1 MSQRRAGRA
10 GGAYVQRH
18 PTTGERIEHYVKR
31 LGVVVEQVVKH
42 FGRDVAEMPYFVRG
56 FVEVPDGVDFRLKI
70 AEKFRIA
77 LLVLFGIFAQK
88 LRHMTDLHFY
98 ILRDSFL
105 RVAGQPLGEDAHRW
119 DV

>member
-42 FGRDVAEMPYFVRG
+42 FGRDVAEMLDNWYFS
-56 FVEVPDGVDFRLKI
+56 E
-70 AEKFRIA
+70 
-77 LLVLFGIFAQK
+77 
-88 LRHMTDLHFY
+88 
-98 ILRDSFL
+98 FL
-105 RVAGQPLGEDAHRW
+105 RRNSDT
-119 DV
+119 